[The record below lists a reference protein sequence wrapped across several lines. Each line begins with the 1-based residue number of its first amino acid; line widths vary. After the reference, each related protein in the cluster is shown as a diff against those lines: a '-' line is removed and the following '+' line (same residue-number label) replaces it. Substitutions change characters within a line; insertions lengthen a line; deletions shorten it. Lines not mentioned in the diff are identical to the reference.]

1 MRSVLQAGVLCVSEK
16 EPRPANGADLL
27 QLLQSLSE
35 HHVDYVLIG
44 GQALNLHGFMRG
56 TADIDLLLPMS
67 EINGRKVLDALAF
80 LQDNAARDVDPAWL
94 TEPGTVRI
102 ADEIVIDLMTL
113 AANGETYDSLRDHIE
128 KREAEGYS
136 FYLLDI
142 EGLIR
147 TKQSVRTKDKL
158 DLDILHR
165 MKLQRSQ
172 EQALKEP
179 GSLDKTE
186 RKTGPEI

>member
-1 MRSVLQAGVLCVSEK
+1 MSEK
-16 EPRPANGADLL
+16 EPRPANGADLV

-179 GSLDKTE
+179 ESLGNPAREK
-186 RKTGPEI
+186 GPEI